1 MPTTMPERN
10 RSTAPDA
17 AGLDRGLDGVA
28 GLGLA
33 ADLRIALTPSRAAV
47 RAIAP
52 KARMKER
59 WTDRLTSGPSERR
72 AISATA
78 ASSRASSAE
87 IHASCRPAPIR
98 AAVHD
103 RNAKNRMGWAHQ
115 GTPAP

>member
-33 ADLRIALTPSRAAV
+33 AGLRIALTPSRATV

-78 ASSRASSAE
+78 ASSRARAAE
-87 IHASCRPAPIR
+87 IHASRRPAPIR

-103 RNAKNRMGWAHQ
+103 RNTKNDMGWAHQ